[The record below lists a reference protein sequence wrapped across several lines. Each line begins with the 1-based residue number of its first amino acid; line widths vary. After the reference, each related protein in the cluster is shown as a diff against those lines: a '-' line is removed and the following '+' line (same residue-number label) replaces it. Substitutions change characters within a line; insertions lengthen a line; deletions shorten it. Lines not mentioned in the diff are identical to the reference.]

1 MQAAAPAP
9 RSPRS
14 ARRRDERGGGPISA
28 WVGFVAFLVLLLFA
42 VQTLTNLYAASV
54 VTAVG
59 FDAARQVAGAG
70 AGPGST
76 VAAEDQARQSLGRFA
91 DRVTFDWSATDDET
105 VVVRVQVANRSV
117 LLPAL
122 ARPVAFD
129 RIDRTIRVRVE
140 RFR

>member
-1 MQAAAPAP
+1 MPAAAPAP

-14 ARRRDERGGGPISA
+14 GRRRTEQGGGPLSA
-28 WVGFVAFLVLLLFA
+28 WVGFVVFLVLLLFA
-42 VQTLTNLYAASV
+42 VQTLTNLYTASV

-70 AGPGST
+70 GGPGA
-76 VAAEDQARQSLGRFA
+76 VAAAEGQARRTLGRFS
-91 DRVTFDWSATDDET
+91 DQVTFDWSATDDDT
-105 VVVRVQVANRSV
+105 VVVRVQADNRSV

-122 ARPVAFD
+122 ARPAAFD
-129 RIDRTIRVRVE
+129 RIDRTIRVTVE